1 MIGGRSPARTG
12 ETGVKKKQQSGK
24 KLLLR
29 IFCIMLSITLAC
41 VVICGVYSVSVANRE
56 LKYCNEAALDIFYD
70 GLQYTMQDLQKFN
83 QDIFDNDSP
92 FRLLNLGNGIISVS
106 QRLQAEQTLRQLCKT
121 RIDYPTGIYL
131 FQGEQGFS
139 YYAMGLSFLGG
150 QINADIAR
158 CMTQLRRFLLEGE
171 ETLFSRWLVFS
182 SGEYTLLVNAS
193 RRGDLYSCAMVDIAA
208 YSQAQ
213 EKDLSSIEYCFV
225 TRDRILTNQ
234 AYAAERGITLG
245 QMLEAAEGES
255 VHGLKEVLY
264 TRFLEELG
272 VGLCGIISIS
282 GAWKGYR
289 GFWMLFL
296 AAFLAIGSLFL
307 VTYSFMKRI
316 LIYPLDQISR
326 VSRQIASGENEI
338 PRNTESL
345 EEFNAIQ
352 DALSR
357 LVEQKVVL
365 EREKL
370 SQAYE
375 KEHALLQYYQ
385 LQTRSHFFLNCLKS
399 IYNLAAQGQMEKTL
413 RITTLFS
420 NHLRYVFH
428 DSLSLVRVEEELE
441 EVHDYFHIIELER
454 SDHILLQENVEP
466 ELMDFQ
472 VPPLIVQTFLEN
484 FNKHNA
490 QGDRILKFT
499 IRMDRVNLE
508 GERYVRLRLSD
519 NGVGYSEE
527 ALKTME
533 NPDGVF
539 AQYHVGIQNLFRRMD
554 ILYRG
559 RYKSAFF
566 NNPSGGAT
574 SVLYLPEAP
583 AGDHKEKQ
591 S

>member
-1 MIGGRSPARTG
+1 M
-12 ETGVKKKQQSGK
+12 KKQQSGK

-92 FRLLNLGNGIISVS
+92 FRLLNLGSGIISVS

-121 RIDYPTGIYL
+121 RIDSATGIYL

-150 QINADIAR
+150 QVNADIAR

-193 RRGDLYSCAMVDIAA
+193 HRGDLYSCAMVDIAA

-213 EKDLSSIEYCFV
+213 DKDLSSIEYCFV

-234 AYAAERGITLG
+234 AYAAERGITLE

-264 TRFLEELG
+264 TRFLEEPG

-282 GAWKGYR
+282 GVWKGYR
-289 GFWMLFL
+289 GFWVLFL

-420 NHLRYVFH
+420 NHLRYAFH

-472 VPPLIVQTFLEN
+472 VPPLILQTFLEN